1 MPYSTVLK
9 QALNNAKGHVVLVED
24 DASVRK
30 SVQTLLKREGYEVT
44 AYDSADALLQ
54 NLDFRLP
61 AVVLTDMRM
70 PGMTGVELQAKLASL
85 GRDVPMLFFSGESR
99 QEEII
104 AAMKQGAI
112 DFLLKPFSAQ
122 AMLDALQRAM
132 QVAENKFA
140 QAHKTQRVH
149 EVLKRLTPRELEICH
164 WMVRGY
170 SNQQIAAVDGA
181 AAATIKL
188 HRARV
193 MEKMQVHS
201 LPELLDLLGGVPLPT
216 PAPTL
221 SGVSAPASTITASEA
236 RGPD

>member
-1 MPYSTVLK
+1 MVMSDESSRKRNT
-9 QALNNAKGHVVLVED
+9 GHVVVVDD

-30 SVQTLLKREGYEVT
+30 SVQTLLKREGYEVS

-54 NLDFRLP
+54 NLEFHLP
-61 AVVLTDMRM
+61 TVVLTDIRM
-70 PGMTGVELQAKLASL
+70 PGMTGVELQAALAAL
-85 GRDVPMLFFSGESR
+85 GHDVPMIFFSGESR

-104 AAMKQGAI
+104 AAMKQGAV

-122 AMLDALQRAM
+122 TMLDALQRAM
-132 QVAENKFA
+132 QLAEDKRA
-140 QAHKTQRVH
+140 QASKTQRVH

-221 SGVSAPASTITASEA
+221 SGVGTAAAFTAGEA

>member
-1 MPYSTVLK
+1 MARFDIGGHLFQHGCMSNHIVSRRE
-9 QALNNAKGHVVLVED
+9 ALAGMAAAASLPALPAFAKGTT
-24 DASVRK
+24 S
-30 SVQTLLKREGYEVT
+30 
-44 AYDSADALLQ
+44 
-54 NLDFRLP
+54 P
-61 AVVLTDMRM
+61 
-70 PGMTGVELQAKLASL
+70 
-85 GRDVPMLFFSGESR
+85 
-99 QEEII
+99 
-104 AAMKQGAI
+104 
-112 DFLLKPFSAQ
+112 Q

-132 QVAENKFA
+132 QVAESKFA